1 MNQLKDKQNFFEKYA
16 VKPVKDQVSRW
27 LTPEQDDNKLIDLID
42 ANLANIE
49 KEFGALSVE
58 PKKPKRKPAPT
69 DKNYLAQQR
78 GPNGRFLSKKSAP
91 VFYDSPFHVTHDKVT
106 ADEMALAVDTE
117 IKESLITEAILI
129 TPDSKSPYK
138 DNEVK
143 LQEMIDKSFSKVAI
157 LTGNYVKSIDHSTEA
172 KYTANDIRE
181 ALIWGLNNHGGTMLP
196 SKKAALYMRDR
207 GIS

>member
-1 MNQLKDKQNFFEKYA
+1 MNQPKDKPTFFEKYA

-27 LTPEQDDNKLIDLID
+27 LTPSQEDNQLIDLVD
-42 ANLANIE
+42 ANLSAIE
-49 KEFGALSVE
+49 KEFGSLSEE
-58 PKKPKRKPAPT
+58 PKKTKRKPTPT
-69 DKNYLAQQR
+69 DKNYLSQQR

-91 VFYDSPFHVTHDKVT
+91 VTDKVT
-106 ADEMALAVDTE
+106 VEEMPAIPKPA
-117 IKESLITEAILI
+117 IKEQPE
-129 TPDSKSPYK
+129 
-138 DNEVK
+138 
-143 LQEMIDKSFSKVAI
+143 SFSKVAI
-157 LTGNYVKSIDHSTEA
+157 LAGNYVKSIDTDA

>member
-1 MNQLKDKQNFFEKYA
+1 MNQPKDKPNFFEKYA

-27 LTPEQDDNKLIDLID
+27 LTPAQENNQLIDLVD
-42 ANLANIE
+42 AHRKNIE
-49 KEFGALSVE
+49 QSFKVPSDLLMSVEHCVE

-69 DKNYLAQQR
+69 DKNYLSQQR
-78 GPNGRFLSKKSAP
+78 GPNGRFGSKKLAP
-91 VFYDSPFHVTHDKVT
+91 VTDKVT
-106 ADEMALAVDTE
+106 VEEMPAIPKPA
-117 IKESLITEAILI
+117 IKEQPE
-129 TPDSKSPYK
+129 
-138 DNEVK
+138 
-143 LQEMIDKSFSKVAI
+143 SFSKVAI
-157 LTGNYVKSIDHSTEA
+157 LAGNYVKSIDTDA

>member
-49 KEFGALSVE
+49 KEFGALSAE

-78 GPNGRFLSKKSAP
+78 GPNGRFLSKKAKEDIIVTEWLEFVSKP
-91 VFYDSPFHVTHDKVT
+91 LDSEDAANNISTNKEVKEPLEDK
-106 ADEMALAVDTE
+106 
-117 IKESLITEAILI
+117 
-129 TPDSKSPYK
+129 
-138 DNEVK
+138 EVK
-143 LQEMIDKSFSKVAI
+143 LQEIIDKSFSKVAI
-157 LTGNYVKSIDHSTEA
+157 LAGNYVKSIDHDTDA

>member
-1 MNQLKDKQNFFEKYA
+1 MNQPKDKPTFFEKYA
-16 VKPVKDQVSRW
+16 VKPVKDKVSEW
-27 LTPEQDDNKLIDLID
+27 LGIIDNDIKRLNSMSPDEM
-42 ANLANIE
+42 A
-49 KEFGALSVE
+49 KELDQYKSKSMQYE

-78 GPNGRFLSKKSAP
+78 GTNGRFGSKKAKEDIIVTEWLELVSKP
-91 VFYDSPFHVTHDKVT
+91 LDSEDAANNVSTNKEVKELLEDK
-106 ADEMALAVDTE
+106 
-117 IKESLITEAILI
+117 
-129 TPDSKSPYK
+129 
-138 DNEVK
+138 EVK

>member
-49 KEFGALSVE
+49 KEFGALSAE

-78 GPNGRFLSKKSAP
+78 GPNGRFLSKKAKEDIIVTEWLEFVSKP
-91 VFYDSPFHVTHDKVT
+91 LDSEDAANNISTNKEVKEPLEDK
-106 ADEMALAVDTE
+106 
-117 IKESLITEAILI
+117 
-129 TPDSKSPYK
+129 
-138 DNEVK
+138 EVK
-143 LQEMIDKSFSKVAI
+143 LQEIIDKSFSKVAI
-157 LTGNYVKSIDHSTEA
+157 LAGNYVKSIDHDTDA

-196 SKKAALYMRDR
+196 SKKAALYMRDK

>member
-1 MNQLKDKQNFFEKYA
+1 MNQPKEKPNFFEKYA

-27 LTPEQDDNKLIDLID
+27 LSNDEATKGNKELIDLVD
-42 ANLANIE
+42 ANLTTLE
-49 KEFGALSVE
+49 KEFGSLSAK

-69 DKNYLAQQR
+69 DKNYLSQQR
-78 GPNGRFLSKKSAP
+78 GPNGRFGSKKLAP
-91 VFYDSPFHVTHDKVT
+91 VTDKVT
-106 ADEMALAVDTE
+106 VEEMPAIPKPA
-117 IKESLITEAILI
+117 IKEQPE
-129 TPDSKSPYK
+129 
-138 DNEVK
+138 
-143 LQEMIDKSFSKVAI
+143 SFSKVAI
-157 LTGNYVKSIDHSTEA
+157 LAGNYVKSIDTDA

>member
-1 MNQLKDKQNFFEKYA
+1 MNQPKDKPNFFEKYA

-27 LTPEQDDNKLIDLID
+27 LSNDEATKGNKELIDLVD
-42 ANLANIE
+42 ANLTTLE
-49 KEFGALSVE
+49 KEFGSLSAK

-78 GPNGRFLSKKSAP
+78 GPNGRFGSKKLVP
-91 VFYDSPFHVTHDKVT
+91 VTDKVIEVVT
-106 ADEMALAVDTE
+106 DPE
-117 IKESLITEAILI
+117 IKE
-129 TPDSKSPYK
+129 PD
-138 DNEVK
+138 E
-143 LQEMIDKSFSKVAI
+143 SFSKVAI
-157 LTGNYVKSIDHSTEA
+157 LAGNYVKSIDIDA

-196 SKKAALYMRDR
+196 SKKATLYMRDK

>member
-1 MNQLKDKQNFFEKYA
+1 MNQPKDKPTFFEKYA

-27 LTPEQDDNKLIDLID
+27 LAPTQDDNKLIDLVD
-42 ANLANIE
+42 ANLNNLE
-49 KEFGALSVE
+49 KEFGSLSAD

-78 GPNGRFLSKKSAP
+78 GPNGRFLSKKSVP
-91 VFYDSPFHVTHDKVT
+91 VTDKVVIEEV
-106 ADEMALAVDTE
+106 AIVPE
-117 IKESLITEAILI
+117 IKE
-129 TPDSKSPYK
+129 PD
-138 DNEVK
+138 E
-143 LQEMIDKSFSKVAI
+143 SFSKVAI
-157 LTGNYVKSIDHSTEA
+157 LAGNYVKSVNTDA

-196 SKKAALYMRDR
+196 SKKAALYMRNK